1 MKLFIRL
8 SFVMMAAVLLSS
20 CSKFVVTV
28 SDPVSGSWIL
38 TDASGKDA
46 GGWYSINTGL
56 ESGVFHFYPDGTAT
70 YSDNSVALRGSW
82 STSTSLN
89 GYYDEYGDFYTD
101 SHTSMSVRL
110 SDGYGN
116 SANIYFD
123 DIRVSGGRLTGTVYD
138 GHTLEKYHFSRY

>member
-8 SFVMMAAVLLSS
+8 SFVLLAAVLLSS
-20 CSKFVVTV
+20 CQKVVVTI
-28 SDPVSGSWIL
+28 SDPVSGSWVL

-56 ESGVFHFYPDGTAT
+56 EGGVFDFYPNGSAA
-70 YSDNSVALRGSW
+70 YSDNSVTMHGSW
-82 STSTSLN
+82 STSISLS

-101 SHTSMSVRL
+101 SHETMTVRL
-110 SDGYGN
+110 SDSHGN

-123 DIRVSGGRLTGTVYD
+123 DIKVSGGYLTGTVYD